1 MSGSMGSRTGNGEY
15 MTANDRT
22 QPKPLSRMPFLGGF
36 TLIELL
42 VVLAIVAL
50 LLTLAV
56 PRYFQSIDRSKE
68 TILVENLRLTR
79 ETIDKFYGDT
89 GRYPESMDELVER
102 KYLRAVP
109 VDPVTESA
117 TTWILEPPGEN
128 AKGNIYN
135 IRSGASGNTHD
146 GRPFSDL

>member
-1 MSGSMGSRTGNGEY
+1 MGFRIRNGEY
-15 MTANDRT
+15 MIRDERT
-22 QPKPLSRMPFLGGF
+22 QPHPPSPASCVAGF

-89 GRYPESMDELVER
+89 GRYPESLDELVER

-117 TTWILEPPGEN
+117 STWILEPPDDD
-128 AKGNIYN
+128 AKGSVYN
-135 IRSGASGNTHD
+135 IRSGASGNMHD